1 MTRTV
6 PALPRPTERPGQRGF
21 GLVETMA
28 AVAIVGVMATIA
40 LPSYR
45 DAQLRNRRVDATQSL
60 QRLQAAQ
67 AQYRFEHGH
76 YAETLNQLPGA
87 NNAESQMGSY
97 RIGLR
102 LVGDDGYELQA
113 QAQDTQ
119 ARDTACPVF
128 TLRVSGSFTTQGP
141 EAGCWPA

>member
-1 MTRTV
+1 MR
-6 PALPRPTERPGQRGF
+6 ALLRPRPCSRVRTGQRGF
-21 GLVETMA
+21 GLVESVTV
-28 AVAIVGVMATIA
+28 VAIVGVMATIA

-67 AQYRFEHGH
+67 AQYRFEHGR
-76 YAETLNQLPGA
+76 YAETLDQLPGTGH
-87 NNAESQMGSY
+87 AESQMGRY

-102 LVGDDGYELQA
+102 LVGSDGYELQA
-113 QAQDTQ
+113 QAQDAQ

-141 EAGCWPA
+141 ETGCWPA

>member
-1 MTRTV
+1 MKTS
-6 PALPRPTERPGQRGF
+6 ALPRTRTRALPRGF
-21 GLVETMA
+21 GLVESITV
-28 AVAIVGVMATIA
+28 VAIVGVMATIA

-45 DAQLRNRRVDATQSL
+45 DAQLRSRRVDATQSL

-67 AQYRFEHGH
+67 AQYRFEHGR
-76 YAETLNQLPGA
+76 YAETLDQLAGPH
-87 NNAESQMGSY
+87 NDQSQLGRY
-97 RIGLR
+97 RIALR

-113 QAQDTQ
+113 QAQDAQ

-141 EAGCWPA
+141 ETGCWPA